1 MNTTIGA
8 IGHLLAPAI
17 ELCFMVM
24 AFAYGGPYFGA
35 ILKAVAI
42 GVVVSLVL
50 PQLVGTTVLM
60 FLVLAAWNGLA
71 RLSRSMAE
79 TAAQARYD
87 LCTLQILYNWRMRR
101 RLRRLARKNRRYY

>member
-8 IGHLLAPAI
+8 IGHLVAPAI

-24 AFAYGGPYFGA
+24 AFAYGGPYFGV
-35 ILKAVAI
+35 ILKAIAI

-50 PQLVGTTVLM
+50 PQLVGTTVVM

-79 TAAQARYD
+79 TAAQCFAPD
-87 LCTLQILYNWRMRR
+87 
-101 RLRRLARKNRRYY
+101 

>member
-8 IGHLLAPAI
+8 ISHLVAPAI

-24 AFAYGGPYFGA
+24 A
-35 ILKAVAI
+35 
-42 GVVVSLVL
+42 VVVSLVL
-50 PQLVGTTVLM
+50 PQLIGTTVVM

-79 TAAQARYD
+79 TVAQARYD